1 LRHIFESIFTGF
13 RFCHS
18 SFCLFNP
25 NPQKRSFSATLNEQT
40 PASTWQSTYIR
51 ATRTHLQLNKDVF
64 MRAISPLFPSNPT
77 SHHVLETAKHIQLET
92 DFTEQVSEIAFG
104 YRRQVAQIFPAQEL
118 VLFLLTASAR
128 RHVWFAVLAQ
138 MNEISDPLDLQ
149 RDLLTASSKDLIKN
163 AYGSVP
169 SGFLTVLAKLPAKAK
184 ARRFYKEL
192 HKLLTNA
199 PALAASLANNALDEN
214 IIELLN
220 ALPPEYQTFKVA
232 NAFGT
237 KENYQKFKL
246 ICDAFASEQPDFL
259 NTSLAAIKNK
269 TSLERIFYRL
279 YESIAFAK
287 AALPHHDRLTYIHN
301 GQVLRKLAQ
310 SWENCLGQYLEEA
323 IRNEVQYYVFTT
335 EAGDELIFGMKNDH
349 PFGWY
354 LSEVKNKNND
364 SPDLEQLLE
373 LEDLLKELG
382 FGRTESAN
390 YMMKSLVADCERT
403 RRRRER
409 ENYKATQFPTK
420 FVK

>member
-1 LRHIFESIFTGF
+1 
-13 RFCHS
+13 
-18 SFCLFNP
+18 
-25 NPQKRSFSATLNEQT
+25 
-40 PASTWQSTYIR
+40 
-51 ATRTHLQLNKDVF
+51 
-64 MRAISPLFPSNPT
+64 MRAIFPLFPSNPT

-138 MNEISDPLDLQ
+138 MNEICDPLDLQ

-246 ICDAFASEQPDFL
+246 ISDAFASEQPDFL

-279 YESIAFAK
+279 YEAIAFAK

-335 EAGDELIFGMKNDH
+335 EAEDELIFGMKNDH

-364 SPDLEQLLE
+364 SPDMEQLLE

-382 FGRTESAN
+382 FGRTDSAN
-390 YMMKSLVADCERT
+390 YMMKSLVTDCERT